1 MRIELTTDRAEMT
14 SHHREG
20 DVIDVPLAEAQRLIK
35 SGQAVPAAPA
45 PVETATVAPPRN
57 AALRHNRR

>member
-1 MRIELTTDRAEMT
+1 MRIELTTDRAELT
-14 SHHREG
+14 SHHRAG

-35 SGQAVPAAPA
+35 SGQAIPAPA

-57 AALRHNRR
+57 AALRQNRR